1 MKWLVLA
8 GLALTSVAPGRELA
22 GVVMPEQIEVEGR
35 TLVLNGLGLR
45 EATVFKVDVYVAGL
59 YLEEKTTDPDAI
71 LELTQALQ
79 IRMEFLR
86 HVGRNAIVETWDES
100 FDKHAEEEPASY
112 RDGLRKLDRFMSDM
126 SRGDTMIYTYFPER
140 EALRVEIRD
149 EARGLI
155 PGAAFARAFLRVW
168 IGPRVGWE
176 KLKCGLL
183 GLTKH

>member
-1 MKWLVLA
+1 MKWLVVA
-8 GLALTSVAPGRELA
+8 SLALASAAPARELA
-22 GVVMPEQIEVEGR
+22 GVVMPEQIEVDGR

-59 YLEEKTTDPDAI
+59 YLEEKTTDPGAI

-86 HVGRNAIVETWDES
+86 RVGRKAIVETWDES
-100 FDKHAEEEPASY
+100 FEKHAGEEPASY

-126 SRGDTMIYTYFPER
+126 SRGDTMIYSYFPDR
-140 EALRVEIRD
+140 EAFRVEIRD
-149 EARGLI
+149 EARGFI

-168 IGPRVGWE
+168 IGPHVGWN
-176 KLKCGLL
+176 KLKRGLL
-183 GLTKH
+183 GLPKR